1 MQGQG
6 INSLI
11 PPKRET
17 SDTADSGQRTNDNG
31 QRTNDNGQWTNDNGQ
46 WTNDNGQWTNDNG
59 QRTTDSGQMTA
70 DSGHLTN
77 DMRQE
82 IGDEGVSEVSK
93 VSEVSEVSE
102 ETNID
107 MPVNFSGEVFD
118 REKPRYGSIGR
129 MKPKEF
135 NAIFQLEVAQ
145 IKPNPYQPRKYF
157 NDEELRE
164 LGESIREYG
173 VIQPII
179 VSKIEKET
187 PYGTEIEYQLIA
199 GERRL
204 MASKLIGL
212 PRIPA
217 IIKHINSNKMK
228 LELALIENIQRSNLN
243 PLETAKAYSKL
254 QDEFAL
260 TQREIATRVGKSR
273 EVVAN
278 TLRLLN
284 LPSYAQE
291 ALSAGKINE
300 SQARMLLTIVNVED
314 QKATL
319 AKIINQKLSV
329 RALKENIA
337 TAPAVQINPEQ
348 AYWEKQL
355 AEKFGVPVK
364 LIKEGDKGKMVIQFF
379 SDEGMRDLLN
389 KLLGEAARD

>member
-11 PPKRET
+11 PPRDT
-17 SDTADSGQRTNDNG
+17 S
-31 QRTNDNGQWTNDNGQ
+31 
-46 WTNDNGQWTNDNG
+46 
-59 QRTTDSGQMTA
+59 
-70 DSGHLTN
+70 
-77 DMRQE
+77 
-82 IGDEGVSEVSK
+82 EGSK
-93 VSEVSEVSE
+93 VSEVSNKQQETSDKGQ
-102 ETNID
+102 ETNE
-107 MPVNFSGEVFD
+107 VNESKLAETVVD
-118 REKPRYGSIGR
+118 LPINNLQYEKPRYGNTAR

-135 NAIFQLEVAQ
+135 NAIFQLETDK
-145 IKPNPYQPRKYF
+145 IKSNPYQPRKYF

-179 VSKIEKET
+179 VSKIETET
-187 PYGTEIEYQLIA
+187 SYGTEIEYQLIA

-217 IIKHINSNKMK
+217 IIKHIDSNKMK

-243 PLETAKAYSKL
+243 PLETAKAYSRL
-254 QDEFAL
+254 QDEFVL
-260 TQREIATRVGKSR
+260 TQREIAARVGKSR

-300 SQARMLLTIVNVED
+300 SQARMLLAIVNIED

-329 RALKENIA
+329 RALKENIVA
-337 TAPAVQINPEQ
+337 SPAIQKNPEPI
-348 AYWEKQL
+348 YWEKQL
-355 AEKFGVPVK
+355 EEKLGVPVK
-364 LIKEGDKGKMVIQFF
+364 LVQEGDRGKMIIQFF
-379 SDEGMRDLLN
+379 SEEAMRELFN
-389 KLLGEAARD
+389 KLLGEETRD